1 MCVGIFSQSCLI
13 SEVYETLCFCEELSL
28 PSRVS
33 VSSLVVI
40 ITVFFLQLETQGFRF
55 LYQLAGGLFIAVWSA
70 MLCSVVFLVLWII
83 PVRYFFYMFGL
94 PW

>member
-13 SEVYETLCFCEELSL
+13 REVYETLCFCEELSL

-33 VSSLVVI
+33 ASPLVVI
-40 ITVFFLQLETQGFRF
+40 ITMLLQLAEQGYRF

-70 MLCSVVFLVLWII
+70 MLCSVLFLVLWII
-83 PVRYFFYMFGL
+83 PINYFFYMFGL